1 MERKAVKI
9 TKSNDEIDKKKIIKK
24 NLKNWKSD
32 QANLQNM

>member
-24 NLKNWKSD
+24 KSEKLKVRSS
-32 QANLQNM
+32 